1 MEGSEGF
8 LVDAF
13 DRLLA
18 PDISGCIPFVDAGR
32 AWDGLPDVVE
42 VAGETGCG
50 KTTLLLA
57 SVANVLHASE
67 SSTVPTAIDRP
78 ARVLWVDCDGKFR
91 AEELFAQVLGIVAA
105 AHTASGPGPAPG
117 GAEVLARVRR
127 MTARVDVLRLPGAHE
142 IAEALERASGT
153 EKGRLA
159 QRGPSGEGAAQ
170 ASDGDSEGAQGEA
183 GPAGR
188 PALVVLDGLGTLLWE
203 HARPRQ
209 GRGSVFDVER
219 LTDAMQALS
228 LRYQCPVL
236 WSRQVLFK
244 LGDVPR
250 ELRGTAGAGLAASEV
265 MRYLSHAV
273 STIPPGTRTPTVLA
287 CIESVM
293 ALLPERFRD
302 APVLTALVRP
312 EDAHARVFP
321 AWPCAWQP
329 SGGMRVTGST
339 PAYSVLHDTA
349 PRYLRDRT
357 RASIFVTRLPAE
369 GAHAAGGPVS
379 RFLLRWVADDFQAVP
394 SAQTLAA
401 GAAGQQ
407 AGAGGRLPVVW
418 ECAMLCVT
426 LNKV

>member
-8 LVDAF
+8 LLDAF

-32 AWDGLPDVVE
+32 ARDGLPDVVE
-42 VAGETGCG
+42 VVGETGCG

-67 SSTVPTAIDRP
+67 TSAVPTAIDRP
-78 ARVLWVDCDGKFR
+78 TRVLWVDCDGKFR
-91 AEELFAQVLGIVAA
+91 AEELFVQVLGIVAA
-105 AHTASGPGPAPG
+105 ADTASGPGPAPSG
-117 GAEVLARVRR
+117 TEVLARVRR
-127 MTARVDVLRLPGAHE
+127 MVSRVDVLRLPGVHD

-159 QRGPSGEGAAQ
+159 HRPSGEGAAD
-170 ASDGDSEGAQGEA
+170 ASVGEREGAEGEVA
-183 GPAGR
+183 PSGR

-219 LTDAMQALS
+219 LTDAMQVLS
-228 LRYQCPVL
+228 VRYQCPVL

-250 ELRGTAGAGLAASEV
+250 ELRGTAAAASASEAL
-265 MRYLSHAV
+265 RYLSHAV
-273 STIPPGTRTPTVLA
+273 SSIPPGTRTPAVLA

-302 APVLTALVRP
+302 APVLTVLVRP
-312 EDAHARVFP
+312 EDAPPRVFP
-321 AWPCAWQP
+321 AWPCSWQP

-357 RASIFVTRLPAE
+357 RASIFVTRLPTE

-379 RFLLRWVADDFQAVP
+379 RFLLRWVADDFRAVP
-394 SAQTLAA
+394 SAQTLAV
-401 GAAGQQ
+401 GAAGQQQ

-418 ECAMLCVT
+418 ECAMMGVT